1 MGLLDAKR
9 IAIVGVAKNS
19 GKTTTLNA
27 LLKVWHEAHLR
38 GDYPEVGLCSVGID
52 GETADYLIG
61 TPKPPVRVMPGIW
74 VITVQ
79 SAVDDSQAHVEFVES
94 LGIETPLGELL
105 IVRVLEPG
113 DMVLAGV
120 RHRED
125 LREVIS
131 RLQTHGIERIFID
144 GAYGRVAAAHGT
156 LSDGVIVST
165 GAILS
170 PRPDQII
177 EKTRAMITR
186 LSLPKVVEDWQHAL
200 LERAEREDRAL
211 LGGPTIPPVPLPAR
225 SALVGLPKAQALW
238 TRETTAIAIPGLV
251 SDRVLEM
258 LGRVG
263 GPRTLLIPDGTA
275 LQADATRLAR
285 FQKTWEIKVLHRQHV
300 LGISVNPTSI
310 GGWTV
315 PENPLIASM
324 RAIWPE
330 ITIFNPFHGIDSG
343 QL

>member
-27 LLKVWHEAHLR
+27 LLKTWHLAHTH
-38 GDYPEVGLCSVGID
+38 GDFSEVGLCSVGID

-61 TPKPPVRVMPGIW
+61 TPKPPVRVVPGIW

-79 SAVDDSQAHVEFVES
+79 SAIDDSDAHVEFVES
-94 LGIETPLGELL
+94 LGIETPLGELML
-105 IVRVLEPG
+105 VRVLEAG
-113 DMVLAGV
+113 DMLLAGV

-125 LREVIS
+125 LREVIE
-131 RLQTHGIERIFID
+131 RLASHGIDRVFID
-144 GAYGRVAAAHGT
+144 GAYGRVAAAHAT
-156 LSDGVIVST
+156 LSDGVIIST

-170 PRPDQII
+170 PRPEQII
-177 EKTRAMITR
+177 EKTRGMVTR
-186 LSLPKVVEDWQHAL
+186 LSLRVADQEWQRQL
-200 LERAEREDRAL
+200 LEQAEREDRTY
-211 LGGPTIPPVPLPAR
+211 LGGPTVDAIPLPAR
-225 SALVGLPKAQALW
+225 SALVGLPNAQHLW

-251 SDRVLEM
+251 SDRVLEL

-275 LQADATRLAR
+275 LQADATHLAR
-285 FQKTWEIKVLHRQHV
+285 FQKSWQIRVLHRQHI

-310 GGWTV
+310 GGWSV
-315 PENPLIASM
+315 PEAPLIASM

-330 ITIFNPFHGIDSG
+330 ITIFNPFHGIDST
-343 QL
+343 LL